1 MSHRKHLRR
10 IGDGAA
16 TVPVTR
22 ETLKEDIRV
31 LLDQIYDFYKA
42 ALDQMPTE
50 EIPSLALRL
59 LSAGVCFGVLDPVSN
74 IIANAISYSPSSPTS
89 INPGDEDDGKAA
101 QLHTRE
107 SVLSRIVSDSDDFL
121 HLRLSAKMAERM
133 TVARRSLEGLVSFL
147 IFYFRY
153 LAETEALRYLR
164 LAGADLLA
172 AVRLILL
179 DRNSSVDPQNGKPG
193 SCVISLSTKVALG
206 CAAVSA
212 KHPEPTT
219 FLRASQLLAAR
230 LNDASM
236 ILPVQCKGR
245 HVSSANLKRL
255 GKLLK
260 VKEEEV
266 KELPSSASSEYT
278 ERGSRKRRAKE
289 VPSGASAEYTESRKE
304 VTATFRYMQ
313 TLKLLLLDKI
323 HAHYLEALA
332 RLSGDVLRECHHS
345 SILRAGYCY
354 GPMDPGSNIILN
366 TIWYATTCMPH
377 SE

>member
-1 MSHRKHLRR
+1 
-10 IGDGAA
+10 
-16 TVPVTR
+16 
-22 ETLKEDIRV
+22 
-31 LLDQIYDFYKA
+31 
-42 ALDQMPTE
+42 
-50 EIPSLALRL
+50 
-59 LSAGVCFGVLDPVSN
+59 
-74 IIANAISYSPSSPTS
+74 
-89 INPGDEDDGKAA
+89 
-101 QLHTRE
+101 
-107 SVLSRIVSDSDDFL
+107 
-121 HLRLSAKMAERM
+121 
-133 TVARRSLEGLVSFL
+133 
-147 IFYFRY
+147 
-153 LAETEALRYLR
+153 
-164 LAGADLLA
+164 
-172 AVRLILL
+172 
-179 DRNSSVDPQNGKPG
+179 
-193 SCVISLSTKVALG
+193 
-206 CAAVSA
+206 
-212 KHPEPTT
+212 
-219 FLRASQLLAAR
+219 
-230 LNDASM
+230 
-236 ILPVQCKGR
+236 
-245 HVSSANLKRL
+245 
-255 GKLLK
+255 